1 MGRGY
6 NVLKTKIKVNG
17 KYYAG
22 ESTETEK
29 VNIGAGGRYSYS
41 KGEVNKL
48 LFTDDPEEAKELWG
62 VIGIK
67 SELARIFDRVEDD
80 LIKLESIEIIKEV

>member
-1 MGRGY
+1 M
-6 NVLKTKIKVNG
+6 LKTKIKLNG

-22 ESTETEK
+22 ESDETEK
-29 VNIGAGGRYSYS
+29 VNIGAGGWYSHN

-80 LIKLESIEIIKEV
+80 LIKLGSIEIVVEV